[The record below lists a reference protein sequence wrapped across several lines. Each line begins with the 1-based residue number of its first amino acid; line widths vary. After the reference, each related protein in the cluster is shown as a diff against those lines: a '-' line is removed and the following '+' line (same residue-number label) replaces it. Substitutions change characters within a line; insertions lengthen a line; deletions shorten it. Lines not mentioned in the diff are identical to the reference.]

1 MTANI
6 VHWVDGEEF
15 AGTSEFWGQVT
26 NPATGEQTGR
36 VALASARDAEY
47 VIESSVRAATGWA
60 NTSLTRKPVNQP
72 VAIIANTTT

>member
-36 VALASARDAEY
+36 VALASARDTCSA
-47 VIESSVRAATGWA
+47 
-60 NTSLTRKPVNQP
+60 PQP
-72 VAIIANTTT
+72 